1 MSHQAISISII
12 GIFLVLALYLGIRAS
27 KGKKMSLEEW
37 SVGGRGF
44 GTAFIFLLMAGEL
57 YTVNALMGISGW
69 AFGRG
74 GAAFYNITMLN
85 FIIGYW
91 LLPKIWK
98 YGKEHNLISQSDF
111 FIKKYN
117 SPALGIFVAVVGFIS
132 MIPYLIIQLKG
143 LGLIISEASY
153 GAISPTAAI
162 WIGVIAVTVYVMIS
176 GIHGSAWTAVI
187 KDILIVVVVV
197 FLGLYLPIHYYG
209 GIGDMFRAVENAKP
223 GFLGL
228 EDKGYSTSWYVSSL
242 ILLSFG
248 YYMWPHG
255 FIATY
260 SGKNARSIRKNT
272 LMLPLYMLFTLF
284 VLFIGTSAVLQ
295 VDGVS
300 NNDIAIF
307 AIVKQTFSPW
317 VVGLLGA
324 AGLLTAIVPGS
335 MLLMTTASLIAN
347 NVVKALRP
355 RTDDR
360 TVMNL
365 ARWLV
370 PVVAAVALIFTFNS
384 GSAILLLMLSGYGFV
399 SQLTPAVVTSFM
411 KRNPLNKYGVFAG
424 VTVGVLIVAYINLIG
439 ATMGTFFPAAPS
451 WFQDLNV
458 GIVALLANIV
468 VSLIVSAA
476 TRSLSASRGSA
487 AAERAAV
494 KGA

>member
-1 MSHQAISISII
+1 MAQQAISISII
-12 GIFLVLALYLGIRAS
+12 GVFLVISLYLGIRAS
-27 KGKKMSLEEW
+27 KGKKMNLEEW

-44 GTAFIFLLMAGEL
+44 GTVLIFLLMAGEL

-91 LLPKIWK
+91 LLPKIWR
-98 YGKEHNLISQSDF
+98 YGKEHKLISQSDF

-117 SPALGIFVAVVGFIS
+117 SPALGVFVAAVGFVS

-143 LGLIISEASY
+143 LGIIISEASY
-153 GAISPTAAI
+153 GMISPTAAI
-162 WIGVIAVTVYVMIS
+162 WVGVLAVTVYVMFS

-197 FLGLYLPIHYYG
+197 FLGLYLPFHYFG
-209 GIGDMFRAVENAKP
+209 GIGEMFKAVETAKP

-242 ILLSFG
+242 ILLSLG

-260 SGKNARSIRKNT
+260 AGKNARSVRKNT
-272 LMLPLYMLFTLF
+272 LLLPIYMLFTLF
-284 VLFIGTSAVLQ
+284 VLFIGTSAVLH
-295 VDGVS
+295 VDGIS
-300 NNDIAIF
+300 NNDVAIF

-324 AGLLTAIVPGS
+324 AGLLTALVPGS
-335 MLLMTTASLIAN
+335 MLLMTTASLVAN

-355 RTDDR
+355 SLSDR
-360 TVMNL
+360 KVMTL

-370 PVVAAVALIFTFNS
+370 PVVALIALICTFNS

-399 SQLTPAVVTSFM
+399 SQLTPAVVCSFL
-411 KRNPLNKYGVFAG
+411 KWNPLNKYGVFAG
-424 VTVGVLIVAYINLIG
+424 VGAGVLIVAYINLVG
-439 ATMGTFFPAAPS
+439 ANMGTFFPTAPS

-458 GIVALLANIV
+458 GITALLANII
-468 VSLIVSAA
+468 VSLIVSAL
-476 TRSLSASRGSA
+476 TRSFAANKSNSAGEPA
-487 AAERAAV
+487 TV
-494 KGA
+494 KA